1 MKIGQTFEG
10 PNHPDHCFNTDT
22 WEGYLDVGK
31 HVFLLHI
38 SGAQILDVFSKGIEN
53 PTSGIGMGH
62 FTGTKTGANVI
73 KRRTARFQTGRL
85 RGHGPEIS
93 GGFSGR
99 S

>member
-1 MKIGQTFEG
+1 MKIGQTCEG

-38 SGAQILDVFSKGIEN
+38 SEVQILDVFSKGIEN

-85 RGHGPEIS
+85 LCHGSEIS
-93 GGFSGR
+93 VGFSGR
-99 S
+99 N

>member
-1 MKIGQTFEG
+1 MKIGQTCEG
-10 PNHPDHCFNTDT
+10 PSHPDHCFNTDT

-38 SGAQILDVFSKGIEN
+38 SEVQILDVFSKGIEN

-85 RGHGPEIS
+85 CGHSPEIS

>member
-1 MKIGQTFEG
+1 MKIGQTCEG

-22 WEGYLDVGK
+22 WEAYLDLGK
-31 HVFLLHI
+31 HVFLL
-38 SGAQILDVFSKGIEN
+38 LLFSKGIEI
-53 PTSGIGMGH
+53 PTSGIGREH